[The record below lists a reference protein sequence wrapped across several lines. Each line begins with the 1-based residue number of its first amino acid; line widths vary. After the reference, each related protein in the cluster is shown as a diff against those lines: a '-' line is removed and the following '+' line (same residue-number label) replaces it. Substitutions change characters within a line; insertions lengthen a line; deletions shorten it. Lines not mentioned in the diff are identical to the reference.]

1 MTTPAAK
8 WKQIIIT
15 AVEHAELQEVDA
27 PAAPLGDNEVEGR
40 QLVSLISAGT
50 ELACVYTSDK
60 YLPAGPGYAAVFQVD
75 AVGKN
80 VTDIKPGQNVFC
92 MGLHRSHQR
101 LDRSMVLPL
110 PENLAPETAVFARMM
125 GVSMTTLMTT
135 AARPGAVVLVTGLG
149 MVGNLAAQMAACCG
163 YEVTAV
169 DPDEAK
175 RRLAEQVGLKR
186 VHPAVPMDQLKGRV
200 ELVIECSGHE
210 QAVLDGCKVVRRGG
224 EVALVGVPWKK
235 RTSLSAFD
243 ILHEIFHNYA
253 VLRTGWEWEVPL
265 HTSEFAPN
273 SIFKNFATA
282 LRWLADGRIRVAKLA
297 DKISPDKAQ
306 EAYQNLLHNHCG
318 KLSYIFDWR

>member
-1 MTTPAAK
+1 MTAAK

-15 AVEHAELQEVDA
+15 AVEQAELQEVDA
-27 PAAPLGDNEVEGR
+27 PAESLGATEVEGR
-40 QLVSLISAGT
+40 QIVSLISAGT
-50 ELACVYTSDK
+50 EIACVYTSNEH
-60 YLPAGPGYAAVFQVD
+60 LPAGPGYAAVFQVD
-75 AVGKN
+75 AVGKD
-80 VTDIKPGQNVFC
+80 VTDITPGQNVFC
-92 MGLHRSHQR
+92 MGQHRSHQR
-101 LDRSMVLPL
+101 MDRSMVLPL
-110 PENLAPETAVFARMM
+110 AKGLAPETAVFARMM

-135 AARPGAVVLVTGLG
+135 AARPGAQVLVTGLG

-169 DPDEAK
+169 DPDES
-175 RRLAEQVGLKR
+175 RRRFAEQVGLTR
-186 VHPAVPMDQLKGRV
+186 VAPAVPVDELKGKV

-224 EVALVGVPWKK
+224 EVALVGVPWQK
-235 RTSLSAFD
+235 RTDLSAFD

-253 VLRTGWEWEVPL
+253 ILRTGWEWEVPL

-282 LRWLADGRIRVAKLA
+282 LRWLADGRVKVSTLA
-297 DKISPDKAQ
+297 ETTSPDKAQ
-306 EAYQNLLHNHCG
+306 EAYQSLLHNNCG